1 MALDVLPNISVLVS
15 IWMETLFY
23 GMYVVLFFSSMYV
36 LVRSRKKLVHGWV
49 IRTALCLMFC
59 ISTAHIAVNL
69 RRLIEG
75 FINPDTKAET
85 LKYLYDIHQPLNI
98 VKQYLWVFNNV
109 LADGII
115 VWRLYTLWDFYVC
128 IIPILMLLA
137 TTAFGLATATSLLP
151 SVGAGNTIFISH
163 LSRFATTQYALS
175 LTNNVLVTALI
186 AGRIWHTTRALS
198 AIGRK
203 HTAVYRRAILIMI
216 ESGALYAF
224 TQIIQL
230 SWYVAK
236 FPGLYFVAD
245 SFVQIMVHSA
255 FLCPA
260 PEPVLT
266 REMGQAIAPTLVV
279 LLVALGRTAAE
290 EAQGTD
296 IMLASMKFTS
306 GHTKSSRTL
315 DADSSALTAGSSP
328 KESAPSSGLG
338 PRSPT
343 LFEETA

>member
-1 MALDVLPNISVLVS
+1 MALVVLPNISVLVS

-23 GMYVVLFFSSMYV
+23 GMYVVLFFSSVYV
-36 LVRSRKKLVHGWV
+36 LARSRKKLVHGWV

-59 ISTAHIAVNL
+59 ISTAHIGVNL

-75 FINPDTKAET
+75 FIKPDTKAET

-98 VKQYLWVFNNV
+98 AKQYLWVFNNV

-115 VWRLYTLWDFYVC
+115 VWRLYTLWNFYVC

-151 SVGAGNTIFISH
+151 RVGAGNTIFVSH

-186 AGRIWHTTRALS
+186 AGRIWYTTRTLT
-198 AIGRK
+198 AIGRA

-216 ESGALYAF
+216 ESGALYAL
-224 TQIIQL
+224 TQVLQL

-245 SFVQIMVHSA
+245 SFVQIM
-255 FLCPA
+255 
-260 PEPVLT
+260 
-266 REMGQAIAPTLVV
+266 AIVPTSVV
-279 LLVALGRTAAE
+279 LLVALGRTTAE
-290 EAQGTD
+290 QAQGTEVVF
-296 IMLASMKFTS
+296 ASMKFTS

-315 DADSSALTAGSSP
+315 DDDSFAMTSRP
-328 KESAPSSGLG
+328 KESTASSSLG

-343 LFEETA
+343 LFEEDSV